1 MQFVRATW
9 LPPCRWRAAHGGGRC
24 VRGHRALPGG
34 VAVCH
39 NRPIPTDLEIAL
51 DGSVSELERLAAE
64 VAGFCQRHN
73 LDDSVEFDL
82 NLVLE
87 ELFTNT
93 VRHGGL
99 RDQPNAARI
108 RMRAAGNGVEVEY
121 RDRGVA
127 FNPLDAPEADVHQ
140 PLIERRPGG
149 LGIHLV
155 RQIMRD
161 VSYRRADGENELTM
175 VRRIELK

>member
-1 MQFVRATW
+1 M
-9 LPPCRWRAAHGGGRC
+9 
-24 VRGHRALPGG
+24 
-34 VAVCH
+34 
-39 NRPIPTDLEIAL
+39 EIAL
-51 DGSVSELERLAAE
+51 DGSVTELERLAAG
-64 VAGFCQRHN
+64 VAGFCQ
-73 LDDSVEFDL
+73 LYGFDESVEFDL

-108 RMRAAGNGVEVEY
+108 RMRAAGQDVEVEY

-127 FNPLDAPEADVHQ
+127 FNPLEAPEPDIHA
-140 PLIERRPGG
+140 PLSERRPGG

-155 RQIMRD
+155 RQIMQD
-161 VSYRRADGENELTM
+161 VRYRRADGENELTM
-175 VRRIELK
+175 VRRMEAK

>member
-1 MQFVRATW
+1 
-9 LPPCRWRAAHGGGRC
+9 LPTGAA
-24 VRGHRALPGG
+24 VW
-34 VAVCH
+34 H
-39 NRPIPTDLEIAL
+39 NRSIPTDVEIAL

-64 VAGFCQRHN
+64 LAVFCRRHG

-93 VRHGGL
+93 VRHGGGKG
-99 RDQPNAARI
+99 QPDAARI
-108 RMRAAGNGVEVEY
+108 RMRTTGDGVEVEY

-127 FNPLDAPEADVHQ
+127 FNPLEAPEADVTS
-140 PLIERRPGG
+140 PLIERQPGG

-155 RQIMRD
+155 RRIMSD
-161 VSYRRADGENELTM
+161 VRYRRVEDTNELTM
-175 VRRIELK
+175 VRRMEAK

>member
-1 MQFVRATW
+1 MCLR
-9 LPPCRWRAAHGGGRC
+9 PPSVAGE
-24 VRGHRALPGG
+24 RG
-34 VAVCH
+34 VCH
-39 NRPIPTDLEIAL
+39 NQRIPTDVEIAL
-51 DGSVSELERLAAE
+51 DGSVTELERLAAE
-64 VAGFCQRHN
+64 VAGFCQSHG
-73 LDDSVEFDL
+73 LDESAEFDL

-108 RMRAAGNGVEVEY
+108 RMRAAGEDVEVQY

-127 FNPLDAPEADVHQ
+127 FNPLEAPEADISA
-140 PLIERRPGG
+140 PLIERQPGG

-155 RQIMRD
+155 RRIMRD
-161 VSYRRADGENELTM
+161 VRYRRVDGENELTM
-175 VRRIELK
+175 VRRMEAK